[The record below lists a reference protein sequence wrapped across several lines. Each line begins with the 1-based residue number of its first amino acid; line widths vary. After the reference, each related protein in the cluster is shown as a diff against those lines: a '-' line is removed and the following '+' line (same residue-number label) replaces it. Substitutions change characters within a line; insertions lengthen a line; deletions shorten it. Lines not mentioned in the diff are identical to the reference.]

1 MINKN
6 HSETVELSSNDS
18 NSNLVKDIKIE
29 NEQK

>member
-6 HSETVELSSNDS
+6 HSETVELSSNDL